1 MEDVPKNVKIPLKT
15 NVLLF
20 IVLYANFIRY
30 MGISI
35 IQIGLPDFILNL
47 SGTLISYGL
56 VIGVFSATQS
66 IFQFPMA
73 AASDKFGRKN
83 MILLGICIYTLGTF
97 LCFFAQGIV
106 ELIIFRA
113 IQGSGAYT
121 SILQAVLGDVYRK
134 EEKGKG
140 MALYSLS
147 VTLGYIGIIIGG
159 YISFY
164 LDFRSVF
171 FINGVLAIISFVL
184 IVIFFK
190 ASQNFKEITESNINQ
205 KKERVSSTLNN
216 FKILLKERQYQY
228 SIILNSLRWLCFGGI
243 VSYLVWVFQV
253 HFGLNEIE
261 TSYILMVTI
270 AIYIIFLMVAGRLV
284 DRQGTRKMMLIGQI
298 IVIIFGFLFFLVNI
312 TNNLS
317 MYIFASLC
325 QAIGFGILQ
334 TAGNTLLLQKI
345 EVINP
350 ELRGAGLGLGNSI
363 GFMFSAIGPVVLSVL
378 GEISLFLPYYFI
390 IILTIPCLL
399 ISLKLIDK

>member
-1 MEDVPKNVKIPLKT
+1 MEDVPNNLKIPLKT
-15 NVLLF
+15 NILLF
-20 IVLYANFIRY
+20 VVTFANFIRY
-30 MGISI
+30 LGLSI

-47 SGTLISYGL
+47 SGTLISYGI
-56 VIGVFSATQS
+56 VIGAFNATQS

-73 AASDKFGRKN
+73 AASDKFGRKI
-83 MILLGICIYTLGTF
+83 MIIVGIFVYTIGTL
-97 LCFFAQGIV
+97 LCFLAQSIV
-106 ELIIFRA
+106 ELIIYRA
-113 IQGSGAYT
+113 IQGAGAYT
-121 SILQAVLGDVYRK
+121 SILQAVLGDVYKK

-147 VTLGYIGIIIGG
+147 LTLGYTGIIIGG

-164 LDFRSVF
+164 LNFRSIF
-171 FINGVLAIISFVL
+171 LINGILAIISFIL

-190 ASQNFKEITESNINQ
+190 SPKNSKETTARDVNE
-205 KKERVSSTLNN
+205 KKKRVSFSLND

-228 SIILNSLRWLCFGGI
+228 AIILNSFRWLCFGGI
-243 VSYLVWVFQV
+243 ISYLVWVFQV

-261 TSYILMVTI
+261 TSYILIVTI
-270 AIYIIFLMVAGRLV
+270 TIYIIFLMITGRLV
-284 DRQGTRKMMLIGQI
+284 DRRGTRKMMLIGQI
-298 IVIIFGFLFFLVNI
+298 IVIVFGFLFFIVNI
-312 TNNLS
+312 TNNLLI
-317 MYIFASLC
+317 YIFASLC

-378 GEISLFLPYYFI
+378 GEFELFLPYYFI